1 MVNIS
6 IHVLGHHHSSLLATK
21 GIIFGQGVSRMSSG
35 AQGPGMSL
43 GGCEFCGGEGHI
55 HRIGMGVEVFP
66 SDSLLHLPCCAL

>member
-1 MVNIS
+1 
-6 IHVLGHHHSSLLATK
+6 
-21 GIIFGQGVSRMSSG
+21 MSSG